1 MSTMETIV
9 VRPQGRLDAA
19 GAPKLEQ
26 ELKQRLAKG
35 ESRLIVDLTEI
46 SYISSNGLRVLLT
59 ALKHARKNGGALKLC
74 GMNARLAEIFE
85 MVGFDQVFEIYETRD
100 QAERSFEAKSK
111 PVNK

>member
-1 MSTMETIV
+1 MSTPETIV

-26 ELKQRLAKG
+26 ELKQLLARG
-35 ESRLIVDLTEI
+35 QSRLIVDLTQI

-59 ALKHARKNGGALKLC
+59 TLKTARKNGGALKLC

-85 MVGFDQVFEIYETRD
+85 MVGFDQVFEIYPTRAE
-100 QAERSFEAKSK
+100 AERAFEVKRNPVSK
-111 PVNK
+111 

>member
-59 ALKHARKNGGALKLC
+59 TLKTARKNGGALKLC

-100 QAERSFEAKSK
+100 QAERSFEAKSRS
-111 PVNK
+111 VNK